1 MTRDE
6 KTTSKIMKKIKSTNT
21 SIEVKLRKA
30 LWNRGYRYRKN
41 YKELPGTPDIVIIK
55 NKIAVFCDS
64 EFFHGKDWEKL
75 KVRLE
80 DGKNPNYWIKKIER
94 NRKRDM
100 NNDKKLFSL
109 GWTVIHFWGSD
120 IMKNTEEC
128 IKATEEAIVDRKVE
142 SYID

>member
-1 MTRDE
+1 M
-6 KTTSKIMKKIKSTNT
+6 
-21 SIEVKLRKA
+21 KLRKA

-55 NKIAVFCDS
+55 YKIAVFCDS

-128 IKATEEAIVDRKVE
+128 IKAIEEAIVDRKVE

>member
-55 NKIAVFCDS
+55 YKIAVFCDS

-128 IKATEEAIVDRKVE
+128 IKAIEEAIVD
-142 SYID
+142 

>member
-1 MTRDE
+1 MVVYMTRDE

-55 NKIAVFCDS
+55 YKIAVFCDS

-128 IKATEEAIVDRKVE
+128 ITLLKS
-142 SYID
+142 SYWEVM